1 MLFCLATRIKEFTAK
16 SKKKKIGMKYLKKTL
31 KINGKLNFTKTFQ
44 LPKSAHRANKNIL
57 KASKD
62 GNRIILQ
69 FFIITEN
76 TP

>member
-1 MLFCLATRIKEFTAK
+1 
-16 SKKKKIGMKYLKKTL
+16 MKYLKKTL